1 MAREAISPE
10 ETLHSFSSLVGPKV
24 AEENID
30 LLRAALVIAQTE
42 YPRLAEAK
50 YIARVH
56 SLAERVRSRSDSQ
69 SALNKVPEPIETVR
83 AINIVMFEEEGFRG
97 NREDYLDPRNSFLNE
112 VLDRKLGIPI
122 SLSLIY
128 MEIGRRVGLP
138 LLGVGMP
145 GHFLLKHYDEY
156 GNELLIDVFEG
167 GRIITS
173 AACQQRL
180 DEIYSGQMTLQPE
193 HLAAVTRRQLLT
205 RMLNNLRQIYIS
217 ARNFRKA
224 LTMVDL
230 TLCMHPR
237 SPEDIKHRA
246 ILRYNLKHFSTA
258 LQDFELYV
266 QIAPEASDAEEI
278 RQTALAI
285 RRSMALLN

>member
-1 MAREAISPE
+1 MGQVAISREAA
-10 ETLHSFSSLVGPKV
+10 LQAFSSMV
-24 AEENID
+24 AQEIADERID
-30 LLRAALVIAQTE
+30 LLRAALAIAQTE
-42 YPRLAEAK
+42 YPSMEPGK
-50 YIARVH
+50 YAARVYA
-56 SLAERVRSRSDSQ
+56 LAERAKSR
-69 SALNKVPEPIETVR
+69 LGNVLEPRAAIR
-83 AINIVMFEEEGFRG
+83 AINTVMFEEEGFRG
-97 NREDYLDPRNSFLNE
+97 NRDEYYDPRNSFLNE

-122 SLSLIY
+122 TLSVIY
-128 MEIGRRVGLP
+128 IEIAKRVGLP

-156 GNELLIDVFEG
+156 ANELLIDVFEG
-167 GRIITS
+167 GRIVSS
-173 AACQQRL
+173 ASCQQRL
-180 DEIYSGQMTLQPE
+180 DEIYGGQMSLQPE

-217 ARNFRKA
+217 SRNFRKA

-237 SPEDIKHRA
+237 SPEDIKSRA
-246 ILRYNLKHFSTA
+246 ILRYNMKQFSGA

-266 QIAPEASDAEEI
+266 KIAPDASDAEEI
-278 RQTALAI
+278 RQTSLAL